1 MGKIRNVL
9 KAIQAY
15 FVYFNPPSADMKKLM
30 AEEWKK
36 NPLRE
41 TDSYFD
47 AVGRKQENRIRAW
60 KRYKAAEKHRK
71 QHNREERRKLR
82 HKIVEAILE

>member
-15 FVYFNPPSADMKKLM
+15 FVYFDPPSADMKKLM

-36 NPLRE
+36 NPPRPEDDIIVGAERAL
-41 TDSYFD
+41 
-47 AVGRKQENRIRAW
+47 AVEISAR
-60 KRYKAAEKHRK
+60 KRYKAAEKYRK
-71 QHNREERRKLR
+71 QVDKEERRKLR

>member
-15 FVYFNPPSADMKKLM
+15 FVYFNPPSADLKKLRQ
-30 AEEWKK
+30 EEYLKD
-36 NPLRE
+36 PASATESILE
-41 TDSYFD
+41 QYYHAD
-47 AVGRKQENRIRAW
+47 AASRRAL